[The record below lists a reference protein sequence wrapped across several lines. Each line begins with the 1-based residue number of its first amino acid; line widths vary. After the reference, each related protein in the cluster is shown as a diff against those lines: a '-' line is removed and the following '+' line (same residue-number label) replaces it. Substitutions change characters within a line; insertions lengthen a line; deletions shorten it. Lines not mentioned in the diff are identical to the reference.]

1 MSNQDVAILAKK
13 VVQLALLTP
22 AELEARRWEA
32 LLVLGS
38 IYGSASPAGIAAA
51 KKSLDER
58 WGAAIAKGGLK
69 AIADPRWHLRSDD
82 GKPPVIQ
89 LALVS
94 ALENPNRTL
103 STRLLALTQVPADER
118 EPLTDLVRALT
129 ADAFAGAT
137 GAAKSAYI
145 DAMRAVGG
153 VGGPVTKPWLA
164 VLPRGNAGPPIQIL
178 LDDQG
183 VGAND
188 GSVYD
193 KDASDDPMWETAV
206 RTWDVNFLR
215 DNPLAQAYLGAG
227 EMADA
232 VAQAAEDT
240 AKAAGQGVHV
250 LATLIRWAPWIA
262 AASAVAFTTGF
273 IVRVVRP

>member
-1 MSNQDVAILAKK
+1 MSNLDIAVLAKK
-13 VVQLALLTP
+13 VVQFSLLTP
-22 AELEARRWEA
+22 AELEARQWEA
-32 LLVLGS
+32 LLFLGS
-38 IYGSASPAGIAAA
+38 IYGSASPEGIAAA

-82 GKPPVIQ
+82 GKPPVLQ

-94 ALENPNRTL
+94 ALENPKRTL
-103 STRLLALTQVPADER
+103 STRLLALTQVPPDER

-137 GAAKSAYI
+137 GAAKMAYI
-145 DAMRAVGG
+145 DAMRAVGAIG
-153 VGGPVTKPWLA
+153 VVSKPWLA

-188 GSVYD
+188 GGVLD
-193 KDASDDPMWETAV
+193 KDPTDDPLWETAI
-206 RTWDVNFLR
+206 RTWDVDFLR
-215 DNPLAQAYLGAG
+215 DNPLAQAFIGTTDVAGAVV
-227 EMADA
+227 DA
-232 VAQAAEDT
+232 VSDT
-240 AKAAGQGVHV
+240 VKGAAAGAHA

-262 AASAVAFTTGF
+262 AASAVAVTTGLV
-273 IVRVVRP
+273 IRAVRA